1 MSVAMALNAML
12 ATAAAVAAACSLAWT
27 LWHQL
32 GAALAAALDFF
43 KTNPML
49 TFAVSAL
56 LTATMGHVM
65 DALQHAGSALLSVFV
80 KVLLIPETDPKFG
93 AIRAHVQRHAC
104 LFSEAVMVRTNTS
117 MGTQMERFLGYDTT
131 RLILLRGVPMLYCMC
146 TQPLNPK
153 DRYEEKMAHLQ
164 LHVPIWGVAA
174 VMADFQAAESQAC
187 LEMELQE
194 FSGYSWDALPSK
206 VLKTVGNYVYADGLV
221 DFLVRDI
228 RRFLGSKERY
238 ARLGIPYHRGYLL
251 HGPPGTG
258 KTTLVQVVASQIGFG
273 VSHLVANEE
282 LDDQRLAL
290 AFRSASRSHLV
301 LLEDVDSLFPR
312 RAAGDGSSILETPSS
327 SPPKD
332 SVAPAKHRRRRRK
345 GAITLSGV
353 LNALDG
359 VSAAE
364 ERIYF
369 LTTNYYSRLDPAI
382 VRPGRCDV
390 SVLVDHASAAQIGT
404 LFHKFY
410 GAEEHE
416 DAFVRALAGKAVT
429 PADLQGY
436 FLKHDSAKAAIDNV
450 ATMEIG
456 GSDGGVDGGEN
467 DCGDADSDNDG
478 ADNSS

>member
-1 MSVAMALNAML
+1 MQQTAL
-12 ATAAAVAAACSLAWT
+12 TAAAAAALCAVAWASWQP
-27 LWHQL
+27 LSV
-32 GAALAAALDFF
+32 ALAATLDFF

-49 TFAVSAL
+49 TFAASTL
-56 LTATMGHVM
+56 LTATMGYIM
-65 DALQHAGSALLSVFV
+65 EGLQHAGGALLSVFV

-93 AIRAHVQRHAC
+93 AIRAHVQRHARLC
-104 LFSEAVMVRTNTS
+104 SEAVMVRTNTS

-131 RLILLRGVPMLYCMC
+131 RLILLRGVPMLYRMC

-153 DRYEEKMAHLQ
+153 DRFEENMAHLQ

-174 VMADFQAAESQAC
+174 VMADFQAAESQASTE
-187 LEMELQE
+187 LELQE
-194 FSGYSWDALPSK
+194 FSGYSWDALSSK
-206 VLKTVGNYVYADGLV
+206 ALKAVGNYVYADGLV
-221 DFLVRDI
+221 DFLVQDI
-228 RRFLGSKERY
+228 RRFLGSKARY

-290 AFRSASRSHLV
+290 AFRSASRTHLV

-312 RAAGDGSSILETPSS
+312 RAAGDGSSILAGEAATGAAAA
-327 SPPKD
+327 D
-332 SVAPAKHRRRRRK
+332 GDEAVGGRHHRRRRK
-345 GAITLSGV
+345 SAITLSGV

-390 SVLVDHASAAQIGT
+390 SVLVDHANAAQIGT

-410 GAEEHE
+410 GVEENE
-416 DAFVRALAGKAVT
+416 EAFVRALAGKTVT

-436 FLKHDSAKAAIDNV
+436 FLKHDSAKAAIGSV
-450 ATMEIG
+450 ATMEISSG
-456 GSDGGVDGGEN
+456 GGGADAYADADAADDGG
-467 DCGDADSDNDG
+467 DASP
-478 ADNSS
+478 